1 MDIEGP
7 GSGGRCL
14 GRGSRGSSGLLRL
27 SIRQGRRNREWPANT
42 FPTRRLRTSPL
53 GDVRPPSKWFA
64 DGLERQRRAT
74 GGFEAGGGLRG
85 RWLGDGRDAR
95 DRRTSFDSLQCESRG
110 LERLRGSSGGG
121 GLLAGQVIVFVGS
134 ALAFGGEVESRVDVF
149 GVNVAQRLS
158 FTGDDGTYTR

>member
-7 GSGGRCL
+7 GSGSRCL
-14 GRGSRGSSGLLRL
+14 GRRSRGRSSLLGL
-27 SIRQGRRNREWPANT
+27 SIRQSRRNREWPANT
-42 FPTRRLRTSPL
+42 LPTRRLRMCPL
-53 GDVRPPSKWFA
+53 GDVRLPSKRFA
-64 DGLERQRRAT
+64 DGLERSRRAT

-85 RWLGDGRDAR
+85 RWLGDGRDVR
-95 DRRTSFDSLQCESRG
+95 GRRTSFDSLQCESRG
-110 LERLRGSSGGG
+110 LERLGGSGGGG

-149 GVNVAQRLS
+149 GVNIAQRLS